1 MTREPTLRR
10 VAAAAIAVV
19 GVIHLVLAH
28 EYLQEQAY
36 VGVLFIAGGAGALLV
51 ALRLLFAP
59 DPLVWSLGV
68 VIAAGMFAGF
78 ILSRTTGL
86 PGFKE
91 PDWELSGIVSLILE
105 AAFIAAF
112 AATRRATAAGVP
124 ARRSSPAR
132 ASART
137 RYGSPASPRA

>member
-36 VGVLFIAGGAGALLV
+36 IGVLFIAGGVGALLV
-51 ALRLLFAP
+51 ALRLVFAP
-59 DPLVWSLGV
+59 DRLAWSLGV

-78 ILSRTTGL
+78 VLSRTTGL

-91 PDWELSGIVSLILE
+91 PDWELSGIISLILE

-112 AATRRATAAGVP
+112 AATRRATGAGVP

-132 ASART
+132 ASIRT